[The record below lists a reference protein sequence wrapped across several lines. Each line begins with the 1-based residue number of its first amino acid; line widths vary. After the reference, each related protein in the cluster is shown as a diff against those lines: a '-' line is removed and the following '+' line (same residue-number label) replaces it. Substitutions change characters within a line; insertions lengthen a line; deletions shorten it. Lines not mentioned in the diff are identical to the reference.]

1 MSDKKYIEIG
11 EAIWRIKEYTKNVYG
26 INLDNSEEFAGNSKR
41 ENYCEGLYEA
51 TEIINDVPAAD
62 VKEVKHGYW
71 VNAYPEIEPN
81 PMFMYGICSE
91 CGAETGYQTKY
102 CHECGSVMDLKVEVT
117 GQEKVDLFKKHGKF
131 IGVKNV

>member
-1 MSDKKYIEIG
+1 MKEYIE
-11 EAIWRIKEYTKNVYG
+11 RKEVILRVKGYAKNVYG
-26 INLDNSEEFAGNSKR
+26 INLDNSEEFAGSSKH

-62 VKEVKHGYW
+62 VREVKHGYW
-71 VNAYPEIEPN
+71 TNAYPEIEPN

-91 CGAETGYQTKY
+91 CGADTSWQTKY

-117 GQEKVDLFKKHGKF
+117 GQEKINLFKKYGKF
-131 IGVKNV
+131 IGE